1 MLLASRQSPI
11 PITLRE
17 NTVNTNIDMT
27 KVSSAMTILA
37 SAVVQ
42 IGQILIH
49 CMRVAVRVH

>member
-37 SAVVQ
+37 SAAVQ